1 MADLARIKRNV
12 AKMAGMNAPEA
23 DIDAYIASEGVTV
36 DDVRAFQPPAADAKK
51 AMYERFEKV
60 AAPLSPHN
68 QPSLGDTLGAFQ
80 TGAHQGMTLGFGDE
94 INAGLGAVPL
104 ALVDALTGKDFD
116 VGRAYG
122 EGLNTTKGY
131 IDERTSKAPTAALLG
146 ELTGGVATGGALAKG
161 GLTLMKPGMS
171 VPGAVVRGGAEG
183 AAYGG
188 VSGFGNSDADN
199 LMERGGDA
207 LEGAYMGAGTGGVL
221 SGVGSRLS
229 GAGTRAPVPTVD
241 DLKASAG
248 ALYDKAEASGVTFSR
263 PEVKTIADDITADV
277 IAAGIDPTLHPRATA
292 ALKRL
297 SDAGA
302 TGMTVKDAQT
312 MRRVIAAAA
321 KDPMNPD
328 EQRIASIMIDR
339 FDDMVAGKAPDLAE
353 ARKLYHTA
361 KKGEL
366 IETAIELAQS
376 RAGQYSQSG
385 MENALRTEFRHL
397 QREIIKGR
405 LKGLS
410 PAEIDAI
417 NKVANGGALD
427 NLARY
432 VGKLAP
438 TGAVSFMAGGGIPF
452 MIGNAVGGPA
462 VGAAASGATMAT
474 GLGARAAA
482 EALTSKNALGA
493 ALLARN
499 GGVSAT
505 KMQMTPRQ
513 LAIARALVAGGAGDG
528 GQLPFEMMG
537 SASLAR

>member
-1 MADLARIKRNV
+1 MGWKD
-12 AKMAGMNAPEA
+12 APIVEQGA
-23 DIDAYIASEGVTV
+23 QKPKWQDAPLVET
-36 DDVRAFQPPAADAKK
+36 QPEPSTAADPK
-51 AMYERFEKV
+51 AEMFERFKEV

-68 QPSLGDTLGAFQ
+68 QPSLGDILGAFQ

-94 INAGLGAVPL
+94 INAGLGAVPR
-104 ALVDALTGKDFD
+104 ALVDALTGEGFD

-122 EGLNTTKGY
+122 EGLDATKAY
-131 IDERTSKAPTAALLG
+131 IDERTSKAPTAALIG
-146 ELTGGVATGGALAKG
+146 ELTGGAATGGTLAKG

-171 VPGAVVRGGAEG
+171 VPGAVARGGAEG

-188 VSGFGNSDADN
+188 VSGLGNSEADN
-199 LMERGGDA
+199 LADRA
-207 LEGAYMGAGTGGVL
+207 WEGIEGSLWGAATGGVL
-221 SGVGSRLS
+221 GGAGAKAS
-229 GAGTRAPVPTVD
+229 GAGTKAAVPTVD
-241 DLKASAG
+241 DLKTRAG
-248 ALYDKAEASGVTFSR
+248 ALYDKAESSGVTFSR
-263 PEVKTIADDITADV
+263 PEVKTIGDDITAEV
-277 IAAGIDPTLHPRATA
+277 MSEGIDPTLHPRATA

-297 SDAGA
+297 TDAGT

-328 EQRIASIMIDR
+328 EQRIASIMLDR
-339 FDDMVAGKAPDLAE
+339 FDDMVASKAPDLAE

-417 NKVANGGALD
+417 NKVADGGTLD

-438 TGAVSFMAGGGIPF
+438 TGAMSFMAGGGVPF
-452 MIGNAVGGPA
+452 MIGNAIGGPA

-474 GLGARAAA
+474 GLGARSAASA
-482 EALTSKNALGA
+482 MTQNNALAA

-499 GGVSAT
+499 GGVPVPRA
-505 KMQMTPRQ
+505 QMTPKQ
-513 LAIARALVAGGAGDG
+513 LAIARALVAAGGNEAGKMAVIP
-528 GQLPFEMMG
+528 QRAPV
-537 SASLAR
+537 AIP